1 MTEKAKAEEQTSD
14 KWKHCSRDETM
25 NKQQNAF
32 KVHMGSKCSGTV
44 QLKALSTI

>member
-14 KWKHCSRDETM
+14 KWKHCSTM

-32 KVHMGSKCSGTV
+32 KVYMGSKCSGTV